1 LVSSAVGE
9 DAACLRHESRR
20 FACQWWWP
28 ESCEWDRT
36 RIEQIINNLL
46 FNAIKFGAGKP
57 IEITVE
63 EDGDQALLAV
73 RDYGI
78 GIEAQDMVRIFDRF
92 ERAVSAQ
99 HYGGLGLGLYIAR
112 RLVEGQGGTISV
124 ASEPG
129 RGSAFEVK
137 LPLSPTDK
145 SSGSRVLP

>member
-1 LVSSAVGE
+1 
-9 DAACLRHESRR
+9 
-20 FACQWWWP
+20 
-28 ESCEWDRT
+28 
-36 RIEQIINNLL
+36 
-46 FNAIKFGAGKP
+46 
-57 IEITVE
+57 VE

-112 RLVEGQGGTISV
+112 RLVEGHGGTISV

-129 RGSAFEVK
+129 RGSTFEVK

-145 SSGSRVLP
+145 SSGSRVLH